1 MYLFTIVRIILDIFK
16 RQGDY
21 EKDVEE
27 DKRKLTDL
35 GIDVLGLDR
44 ELQERLTKKGQD
56 DGADD
61 QLLGEASK
69 LQVGQFW

>member
-1 MYLFTIVRIILDIFK
+1 MDIFK

-69 LQVGQFW
+69 LQVGQF